1 MSSIVSDRI
10 QFARTSNR
18 EGPTGANRARATCLA
33 PILQIR
39 TIRGMVVPPSTP
51 TPQPSPPTEIL
62 PAWISSD
69 PAPTEFQ
76 SAGAFGYSRWMSGYP
91 GGDIRH
97 SVPTEMPSTGI
108 SRYPAST
115 EIRSTG
121 TFRYL
126 AGMCGYST
134 PTGIQSAPIR
144 RPVKRIGAAA
154 GGVPQRLPV
163 ASEVIS
169 RTQFQQEAFL
179 AKKVGVGCRRG
190 DKAN

>member
-115 EIRSTG
+115 ESGRRGHSDTWRGCAVTRRRLEFNRRRYAARSKG
-121 TFRYL
+121 SALRL
-126 AGMCGYST
+126 A
-134 PTGIQSAPIR
+134 A
-144 RPVKRIGAAA
+144 
-154 GGVPQRLPV
+154 
-163 ASEVIS
+163 
-169 RTQFQQEAFL
+169 
-179 AKKVGVGCRRG
+179 CRRG
-190 DKAN
+190 CLSPAK